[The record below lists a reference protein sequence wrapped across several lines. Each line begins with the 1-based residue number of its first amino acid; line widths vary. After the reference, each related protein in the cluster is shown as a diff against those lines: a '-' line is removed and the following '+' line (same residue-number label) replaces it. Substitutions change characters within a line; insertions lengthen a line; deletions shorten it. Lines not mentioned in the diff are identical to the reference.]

1 MSSAKPAPILRAKD
15 YAAPSV
21 FEPANLLR
29 EARRQKGLAEAEVPA
44 VCLLD
49 PDGAILRALRRE
61 GRATLSPAWACY
73 HTDLYEF
80 DEAGIRFGIIDCAA
94 GASFARLL
102 AEELLVSGWLL
113 AVAVLVSGCRLLA
126 RMTSAGQILP
136 QGPPPYVVVIGR
148 ALRDEG
154 ASYHCL

>member
-1 MSSAKPAPILRAKD
+1 MSSEKIPPILRAKD

-29 EARRQKGLAEAEVPA
+29 EARRQKGLAEAKVPA

-49 PDGAILRALRRE
+49 PDGDILRALRCE

-80 DEAGIRFGIIDCAA
+80 AEALEITGFPRSSSSACNTGRVGRPVPVRNTAWACAL
-94 GASFARLL
+94 SMLRAR
-102 AEELLVSGWLL
+102 
-113 AVAVLVSGCRLLA
+113 R
-126 RMTSAGQILP
+126 
-136 QGPPPYVVVIGR
+136 
-148 ALRDEG
+148 
-154 ASYHCL
+154 